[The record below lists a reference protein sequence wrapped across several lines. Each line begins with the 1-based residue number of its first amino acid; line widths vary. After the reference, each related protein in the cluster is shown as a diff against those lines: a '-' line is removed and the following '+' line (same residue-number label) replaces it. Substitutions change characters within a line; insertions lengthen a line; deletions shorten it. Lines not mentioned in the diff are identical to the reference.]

1 MFSLN
6 IYIENNNII
15 YESEERKGGRGKR
28 EGCKRRREEGEGRRE
43 ERERERVSNND
54 RNSYY
59 YII

>member
-28 EGCKRRREEGEGRRE
+28 EGCKRRREEGEGGRE

-54 RNSYY
+54 
-59 YII
+59 